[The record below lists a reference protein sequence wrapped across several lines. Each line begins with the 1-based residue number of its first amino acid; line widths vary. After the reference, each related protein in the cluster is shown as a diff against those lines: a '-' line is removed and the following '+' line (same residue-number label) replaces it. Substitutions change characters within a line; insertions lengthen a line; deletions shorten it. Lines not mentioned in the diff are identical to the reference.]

1 MRADTTVKARIPA
14 ETKERAVAT
23 LDRIGLSV
31 SDIIRLTLMRVAD
44 EGRVPFD
51 LEVPNKLT
59 AETLAKS
66 ERGEDLHRFDS
77 AEALF
82 KDLGI

>member
-1 MRADTTVKARIPA
+1 MRDSVVRARIPS

-51 LEVPNKLT
+51 LEVPNRTTRKAM
-59 AETLAKS
+59 AELEAGHG
-66 ERGEDLHRFDS
+66 ERCENTEDL
-77 AEALF
+77 F
-82 KDLGI
+82 KSLGI